1 MHPDAPTPRAP
12 RPPTFDRPTWNKLRG
27 ADMRL
32 LDEIGYL
39 SRIAAQ
45 RSPKR
50 AHYAMPGRRW
60 LAERLGC
67 SVRTVTR
74 ITTKLARLGILNK
87 RQRRPVRGR
96 WQTCLYACV
105 APAGWAAVALAT
117 RIRSITN
124 RRPKVAHKALPP
136 LGKNNIKPPFE
147 DLATILSR
155 GRARWCPA

>member
-1 MHPDAPTPRAP
+1 MNPDAPTPP
-12 RPPTFDRPTWNKLRG
+12 RPRPAAFDRETWNKLRG

-74 ITTKLARLGILNK
+74 ITTKLAHLGILNK

-117 RIRSITN
+117 RIRSLSN